1 MSKDLLLEIGLEE
14 MPARLIRLA
23 MEQLKEKTQFF
34 LQENRLNFSKIEAFS
49 TPRRL
54 AVRVLGIADK
64 QEDTEEEVKGP
75 AKKVALDNDGNWTK
89 AAQGFAR
96 GQKVALEDIIFKE
109 LKGVEYAYV
118 KKFISGASALEVLTG
133 LKDVVLDLTFPIS
146 MRWADYD
153 FNYIRPI
160 HWLVAMLDEEVIP
173 FKVLDIETGNHSQ
186 SHRLNSQKEVNFAHP
201 KEYLTR
207 LAEVD
212 VLADVDKRKEAIVE
226 QIEILAHQNQWR
238 VQLDPELL
246 EEVTHLVEYPT
257 AFAGKFS
264 DKYLGVPEEVLI
276 TSMKA
281 HQRFFEVR
289 ELSGRLSPHFISVRN
304 GGRQYL
310 EEVIK
315 GNQKVLTARL
325 ADGEFFWQEDQKLI
339 ISDLVEKLK
348 QVTFHEKIG
357 MLSEHME
364 RVRQIA
370 EILADELEIS
380 GNDKRDLLRAA
391 EIYKFDLVTNM
402 VEEFSELQGVMG
414 EKYAQLAGESEAVSC
429 AIREHYLP
437 KSSDGKLPETLI
449 GSILAVADRLD
460 SLYSFFSVD
469 LIPSGSNDP
478 YALRRSALG
487 VIRIFL
493 ANNWKLSLIKLQD
506 KIIAKVNQENF
517 QYRTDKEVLEFLKA
531 RMKQVL
537 AQNNIRHDIVEA
549 VLGSRLMQVKDWLDV
564 ASTLQNH
571 SKDPAFRAVMENLAR
586 VVNLAKKVGDVSQVD
601 PLLFENKEEK
611 LLYTLFLEIK
621 DYMIDATA
629 EQKYRA
635 LVRLQAP
642 IEAYFEN
649 TFVNVKDEKVKNNRY
664 AQLFAIAEV
673 ILDFVAV
680 GEIIVK

>member
-14 MPARLIRLA
+14 MPARLMRSA
-23 MEQLKEKTQFF
+23 MEQLREKTQIF
-34 LQENRLNFSKIEAFS
+34 LQENRLNFSEIEVFS

-75 AKKVALDNDGNWTK
+75 AKKAALDDDGNWTK

-109 LKGVEYAYV
+109 LKGVEYVYV
-118 KKFISGASALEVLTG
+118 KKFILGASALEALTG
-133 LKDVVLDLTFPIS
+133 LKEVILSLTFPVS

-160 HWLVAMLDEEVIP
+160 HWIVAMLNEEVIP
-173 FKVLDIETGNHSQ
+173 FKVLNIETGNHSQ
-186 SHRLNSQKEVNFAHP
+186 AHRLNSQKEINFAHP

-207 LAEVD
+207 LAEVN
-212 VLADVDKRKEAIVE
+212 VLADVDKRKAAIVE
-226 QIEILAHQNQWR
+226 QIEILAHQNQWK

-264 DKYLGVPEEVLI
+264 DKYLEVPEEVLI
-276 TSMKA
+276 TSMKE

-289 ELSGRLSPHFISVRN
+289 ELSGNLSPHFISVRN
-304 GGRQYL
+304 GGAEHL
-310 EEVIK
+310 EKVIK

-325 ADGEFFWQEDQKLI
+325 EDGEFFWQEDQKFT

-348 QVTFHEKIG
+348 RVTFHEKIG

-364 RVRQIA
+364 RVKQVA
-370 EILADELEIS
+370 EILADEFRIS
-380 GNDKRDLLRAA
+380 DDEKRNLLRAA
-391 EIYKFDLVTNM
+391 EIYKFDLVTHM

-414 EKYAQLAGESEAVSC
+414 EKYARLAGESKAVSC

-437 KSSDGKLPETLI
+437 KSSDKELPETLI
-449 GSILAVADRLD
+449 GSILAVSDRLD
-460 SLYSFFSVD
+460 SLYSFFAVG

-487 VIRIFL
+487 IVRIFL
-493 ANNWKLSLIKLQD
+493 ANDWKLSLVKLQD
-506 KIIAKVNQENF
+506 KIIAKINQGSF
-517 QYRTDKEVLEFLKA
+517 QYRPDDEVLEFLKA

-537 AQNNIRHDIVEA
+537 TQNNIRHDIVEA
-549 VLGSRLMQVKDWLDV
+549 VLGSHAMQVIAWLDV
-564 ASTLQNH
+564 ATTLQSH
-571 SKDPAFRAVMENLAR
+571 SEDSAFKAVMENLAR
-586 VVNLAKKVGDVSQVD
+586 VVNLAKKAEQVSKVD
-601 PLLFENKEEK
+601 PSLFENEEERS
-611 LLYTLFLEIK
+611 LHALFLEVK
-621 DYMIDATA
+621 DHMLDATA
-629 EQKYRA
+629 EQRYQE

-649 TFVNVKDEKVKNNRY
+649 TFVNVEDEQVKNNRY
-664 AQLFAIAEV
+664 SQLSEIAEV
-673 ILDFVAV
+673 ILDFAAV